1 MSSTE
6 GRKPKKRA
14 SCSVSQPFE
23 HADAGGRHPSN
34 VKYPRPEDPL
44 SQNRLRDPLYDKDLL
59 RKIFAYLVE
68 DGLHECRRVCRKWRE
83 VCSEFFTKSFRGHW
97 KDLAEAHLTFPR
109 AVNVSLS
116 FRAPPSFFDNLNAW
130 PNIVPSLTSV
140 KRLEMDAT
148 FLQNCPCFVQFP
160 PMICEYVASLVQLES
175 LTVGVLDGC
184 TYSLIASMAAHLTN
198 LTHLKIG
205 SAPSLW
211 HMQPVPGV
219 SKLESLSLQAVNLLA
234 TDEFFNILTGRGTL
248 TFPSLTNLTRL
259 KIRCESYGDVIRL
272 EVCDILPLTLL
283 LVDSTSVLDTRALCI
298 DSEILGHLLHL

>member
-14 SCSVSQPFE
+14 SCSGSQPFE

-34 VKYPRPEDPL
+34 VKYPRPEEAQ
-44 SQNRLRDPLYDKDLL
+44 SQNLLRDPLYDKDLL
-59 RKIFAYLVE
+59 CKIFAYLVE

-109 AVNVSLS
+109 AVYVSLS

-130 PNIVPSLTSV
+130 PNIVPSLTGV

-160 PMICEYVASLVQLES
+160 PMICEYIASLVQLES
-175 LTVGVLDGC
+175 LTVGIPDGR
-184 TYSLIASMAAHLTN
+184 TYSLISSMAALLTN

-205 SAPSLW
+205 SVPSVW

-219 SKLESLSLQAVNLLA
+219 SKLESLSLHAIELLA
-234 TDEFFNILTGRGTL
+234 ADESFDIFTGRGTL

-259 KIRCESYGDVIRL
+259 EIGCRFLGEVICL
-272 EVCDILPLTLL
+272 EVCDISLLTLAFTA
-283 LVDSTSVLDTRALCI
+283 LVF
-298 DSEILGHLLHL
+298 